1 MKTKISFTSVLK
13 SKASV
18 NSRMISNSS
27 SSSQHSIID
36 SQLPRQQQHQHQNH
50 HNQLLIDIY
59 QQYESYPEQDYTLD
73 FGAMTR
79 NGLGYS
85 NGRSRNSSM
94 NNNMMLRSKNV
105 VSEDPE
111 MSLEMWVEKQ
121 KMGGNNEVMGMGM
134 RPQQQKSFK

>member
-1 MKTKISFTSVLK
+1 
-13 SKASV
+13 
-18 NSRMISNSS
+18 
-27 SSSQHSIID
+27 
-36 SQLPRQQQHQHQNH
+36 
-50 HNQLLIDIY
+50 
-59 QQYESYPEQDYTLD
+59 
-73 FGAMTR
+73 MTR

-121 KMGGNNEVMGMGM
+121 KMGGNNEVMGM